1 MRKGD
6 DPNFEKVKKSFK
18 KLVPLMVELSI
29 HRDFRLFFRSLNILK
44 RYFYLNSTIKDLMLS
59 LSLYDSDRGGHLAK
73 KIES

>member
-6 DPNFEKVKKSFK
+6 DLNFEKVKMSFK